1 MSGPNSY
8 TIDLVQVAAAT
19 GSLKFSL
26 NHELAGADSGKLVLH
41 VCDVQLALGDA
52 SYSGG
57 GTQHDY
63 TWRDAGL
70 DWSAATTVS
79 LALSDALAVASLSG
93 LELADDEGGAVALNE
108 TFDPDGTAY
117 TASVADA
124 VGQVTVTPA
133 TRDPDATVD
142 YLDGN
147 GIALADADG
156 VTDGFQVNLEVG
168 DNVIGVRVRAR
179 DGTTTRTY
187 TVTVTRGSMD
197 ASLSGLALADAGG
210 GAVTLNEPFNP
221 ADIVYTASVANA
233 VGQVTVTPAPSDA
246 NATVDYR
253 DGDGNPLADADGAAA
268 GQQVDLEVGD
278 NVIGVRVRAQDGAT
292 TQTYTVTVWRAAPHG
307 ASSNAFLGT
316 LALARSSGVG
326 LPMSP
331 GFRVF
336 ETAYTASV
344 YTASVADPSPWVTV
358 TPDPDHEDAT
368 VDYLDGDGNALA
380 DARAE
385 SRTASR

>member
-1 MSGPNSY
+1 M
-8 TIDLVQVAAAT
+8 
-19 GSLKFSL
+19 
-26 NHELAGADSGKLVLH
+26 
-41 VCDVQLALGDA
+41 QLALGDA

-147 GIALADADG
+147 GNPLADADG
-156 VTDGFQVNLEVG
+156 AADGFQVNLEVG

-187 TVTVTRGSMD
+187 TVTVSRVGSTD
-197 ASLSGLALADAGG
+197 ASLSGLALADDEG
-210 GAVTLNEPFNP
+210 GAVALNPRFDPGE
-221 ADIVYTASVANA
+221 AAYTASVANA
-233 VGQVTVTPAPSDA
+233 AERVTVTPATSHA
-246 NATVDYR
+246 FATVDYL
-253 DGDGNPLADADGAAA
+253 DGDGAALADADTVTDGF
-268 GQQVDLEVGD
+268 QVNLDVGD
-278 NVIGVRVRAQDGAT
+278 NVIGVRVRARDGTT
-292 TQTYTVTVWRAAPHG
+292 TQTYELTVTRRVSMLASASPMPCG
-307 ASSNAFLGT
+307 A
-316 LALARSSGVG
+316 R
-326 LPMSP
+326 P
-331 GFRVF
+331 
-336 ETAYTASV
+336 
-344 YTASVADPSPWVTV
+344 
-358 TPDPDHEDAT
+358 
-368 VDYLDGDGNALA
+368 
-380 DARAE
+380 
-385 SRTASR
+385 